1 MKTNTANIKKI
12 IDGQQQVQDL
22 EVFFKKSNE
31 LNANQIMQ
39 KVMEV
44 IKDQRQNLLTRD
56 DFLDVRSEIGA
67 MITDISALK
76 SYKDDYKQRHIELED
91 KVYGMLRESES
102 ALIKQGE
109 MIAAITQFDTKL
121 DGKVENE
128 RFEDET

>member
-56 DFLDVRSEIGA
+56 DFLDVRNEIGA

-91 KVYGMLRESES
+91 KVYGMLRETES

-109 MIAAITQFDTKL
+109 MIAALTQFDTKL

>member
-44 IKDQRQNLLTRD
+44 IKDQRQNVLTRD
-56 DFLDVRSEIGA
+56 DFLDVRNEIGA

-91 KVYGMLRESES
+91 KVYGMLRETES

-109 MIAAITQFDTKL
+109 MIAALTQFDTKL

>member
-1 MKTNTANIKKI
+1 M
-12 IDGQQQVQDL
+12 
-22 EVFFKKSNE
+22 
-31 LNANQIMQ
+31 
-39 KVMEV
+39 
-44 IKDQRQNLLTRD
+44 LTRD
-56 DFLDVRSEIGA
+56 DFLDVRNEIGA

-91 KVYGMLRESES
+91 KVYGMLRETES

-109 MIAAITQFDTKL
+109 MIAALTQFDTKL